1 MRLLLMADV
10 HLDSPFATSGWAA
23 DVARERQVIL
33 FSQEEQVRTWAEAN
47 LGGRVAAVHRL
58 DDDTA
63 T

>member
-1 MRLLLMADV
+1 MTQSLWRV
-10 HLDSPFATSGWAA
+10 A
-23 DVARERQVIL
+23 DVARERQVVL
-33 FSQEEQVRTWAEAN
+33 FSQEEQVRAWAEAN